1 MRKVAQRCSTSAGC
15 RRSAAGKSVISGKS
29 AASGKSA
36 TSGASCAASG
46 ANPCHQWHNNYQG
59 NNHRKTGAG
68 DGEELKVIP
77 FAAPAPE
84 NVVPLTAAPAAG
96 VSFCTAGGGRHLEA
110 GVLYASEAE
119 LLAKVVP
126 CRVAE
131 AAPPHVVS
139 AQDAGRI
146 WLQEVIGAPWYDP
159 HKEALVAMALDT
171 RRQCRNVFL
180 ISLGSLN
187 ETLASPREVFRPLIV
202 AAAHTFILCHNHPS
216 GNPEP
221 SPEDQALAKRIQEAG
236 RLVEIPLLDFVI
248 FGHPQKEGISY
259 YSFSENQQ
267 L

>member
-1 MRKVAQRCSTSAGC
+1 MKKVAKRCSTRRTA
-15 RRSAAGKSVISGKS
+15 RSATSGKS
-29 AASGKSA
+29 ASSGKSA
-36 TSGASCAASG
+36 TSGTSCASSG
-46 ANPCHQWHNNYQG
+46 TKLCHQWHYNYQRNYHG
-59 NNHRKTGAG
+59 TMTGAG
-68 DGEELKVIP
+68 GGDELKLIP

-96 VSFCTAGGGRHLEA
+96 VNFCTAAGGRHLEA

-171 RRQCRNVFL
+171 RRRCSNVFL

-221 SPEDQALAKRIQEAG
+221 SRQDKALAKRIQDVG

-248 FGHPQKEGISY
+248 FGHPQKEGITF
-259 YSFSENQQ
+259 YSFSENKQ